1 MPACLA
7 AADIGVAPFDIGA
20 HRPLALGFYW
30 SPLKIFEYM
39 AAGLPVVAP
48 RIDRIP
54 ALVED
59 GREGVLY
66 DPAEPGA
73 LAAALERLTDPL
85 LRRTLGAGRLA
96 PRAERDYSWKAHCA
110 ALMAAVEARQR
121 G

>member
-1 MPACLA
+1 M
-7 AADIGVAPFDIGA
+7 
-20 HRPLALGFYW
+20 ALGFYW

-59 GREGVLY
+59 GREGILY

-73 LAAALERLTDPL
+73 LAAALEKLTDPS
-85 LRRTLGAGRLA
+85 LRRTLGAAA
-96 PRAERDYSWKAHCA
+96 PRPRRARLQLEGSLRGADGGGRGA
-110 ALMAAVEARQR
+110 AARMTMAAMA
-121 G
+121 GLKSCAC